1 MRIINRHT
9 VLFIA
14 LLGIITIPLI
24 AQDTPTESRPLQII
38 LPTQPNWNIVEEGS
52 ELMFQLTAQGGK
64 RDTVFFSIK
73 EGKQKDMIFDSLGH
87 FVWTP
92 SYDLADRINTLRTLP
107 VVFEAYNGAGESV
120 IQRVEFKVMHVNRPP
135 EVDELRPFYVQYNT
149 QNTYKIDANAVRD
162 PDGDPVVFVP
172 VAEQMA
178 ENMRLSSSGE
188 ITWQPSLTQFN
199 SLKKGGAR
207 YLEFYVEDQPG
218 KARTKGRVKVEA
230 TQIDLPPE
238 LTVVPKVSRIRSKEN
253 SVINLKFFLA
263 DPNGDDDIAMFGF
276 VSDNRDVP
284 QSALVKNTT
293 NQYEFIWTP
302 SYDFVRDP
310 FDSLAFNITFYVLD
324 KAQNRAESKIRF
336 VIENTVNEA
345 ELDAYKYSLY
355 RSGLV
360 NAWGLL
366 EQMREKEE
374 ELKKGYRRAKKGKQ
388 NRSVL
393 NASLGATTGLAP
405 VIAGPKN
412 PSLKTGITTVGGTT
426 VMTIGTL
433 EATEVIGRSTKDLL
447 DRFNYVMEKKSELQ
461 NKGDIFAREYSLKS
475 ARRTNDFIRKLDEFR
490 ALMNLK
496 GLVALELDA
505 NWENKKEATDKAL
518 KRTFRDF
525 SPMDENQ

>member
-1 MRIINRHT
+1 
-9 VLFIA
+9 
-14 LLGIITIPLI
+14 
-24 AQDTPTESRPLQII
+24 
-38 LPTQPNWNIVEEGS
+38 
-52 ELMFQLTAQGGK
+52 
-64 RDTVFFSIK
+64 
-73 EGKQKDMIFDSLGH
+73 MIFDSLGH

-230 TQIDLPPE
+230 TQMDLPPE

-310 FDSLAFNITFYVLD
+310 FDSLAVSYTHLD
-324 KAQNRAESKIRF
+324 
-336 VIENTVNEA
+336 V
-345 ELDAYKYSLY
+345 YK
-355 RSGLV
+355 R
-360 NAWGLL
+360 
-366 EQMREKEE
+366 Q
-374 ELKKGYRRAKKGKQ
+374 
-388 NRSVL
+388 
-393 NASLGATTGLAP
+393 
-405 VIAGPKN
+405 
-412 PSLKTGITTVGGTT
+412 
-426 VMTIGTL
+426 
-433 EATEVIGRSTKDLL
+433 
-447 DRFNYVMEKKSELQ
+447 
-461 NKGDIFAREYSLKS
+461 
-475 ARRTNDFIRKLDEFR
+475 
-490 ALMNLK
+490 
-496 GLVALELDA
+496 
-505 NWENKKEATDKAL
+505 
-518 KRTFRDF
+518 
-525 SPMDENQ
+525 

>member
-24 AQDTPTESRPLQII
+24 AQDNPTESRPLQII

-230 TQIDLPPE
+230 TQMDLPPE
-238 LTVVPKVSRIRSKEN
+238 LTVVPKSVESGVRRIVSSI
-253 SVINLKFFLA
+253 
-263 DPNGDDDIAMFGF
+263 
-276 VSDNRDVP
+276 
-284 QSALVKNTT
+284 
-293 NQYEFIWTP
+293 
-302 SYDFVRDP
+302 
-310 FDSLAFNITFYVLD
+310 
-324 KAQNRAESKIRF
+324 
-336 VIENTVNEA
+336 
-345 ELDAYKYSLY
+345 
-355 RSGLV
+355 
-360 NAWGLL
+360 
-366 EQMREKEE
+366 
-374 ELKKGYRRAKKGKQ
+374 
-388 NRSVL
+388 
-393 NASLGATTGLAP
+393 
-405 VIAGPKN
+405 
-412 PSLKTGITTVGGTT
+412 
-426 VMTIGTL
+426 
-433 EATEVIGRSTKDLL
+433 
-447 DRFNYVMEKKSELQ
+447 
-461 NKGDIFAREYSLKS
+461 
-475 ARRTNDFIRKLDEFR
+475 
-490 ALMNLK
+490 
-496 GLVALELDA
+496 
-505 NWENKKEATDKAL
+505 
-518 KRTFRDF
+518 
-525 SPMDENQ
+525 